1 PAVTNFGRGLAFF
14 AAALLSACTADREL
28 PDALLRIGTSADYRP
43 FSFRD
48 EAGALSGLDMAL
60 VRAYAADRGLATEFV
75 PFRWSELLADMQS
88 GRFDL
93 AVGGLTVRP
102 ERSIAGHFSV
112 PLLESGAVLLIGA
125 EVDANDEAAVRAA
138 RLRIGVNAGGHLER
152 VVRRLF
158 PNNPIETFGDN
169 AEVPRALRERRID
182 AAMTDTLEAPHWSAE
197 NPGCREIGPLT
208 RDFKAWW
215 VSPTRAA
222 LAADI
227 NRWLLAREADG
238 SLARYRERWLDGTRA
253 PRSAGALPALMAAV
267 RERLALMEAVA
278 HAKRAAD
285 IPTRVPAR
293 EAELLAIAREGA
305 RNEARRGGFEAPDDK
320 LLDAFFRGLF
330 GAARDLQ
337 DRVSEGEPAGP
348 VFDLD
353 RELRPALTR
362 ISEKI
367 AMLIV
372 RLPRGASAGLEGPA
386 LRSWVGAQLQPLGL
400 TDARSREIADG
411 LIALLRRQPL
421 SSSRIDRRWA
431 SSAGAGVR
439 SSGSGKPEIFTG
451 FPAILSPPA
460 RITML
465 RART

>member
-1 PAVTNFGRGLAFF
+1 VTNRGRCLVFF
-14 AAALLSACTADREL
+14 AAAFLSACAPDREL
-28 PDALLRIGTSADYRP
+28 PGALRIGTSEDYRP
-43 FSFRD
+43 FGFRD
-48 EAGALSGLDMAL
+48 EAGALRGLDVAL
-60 VRAYAADRGLATEFV
+60 VRAYAADRGLAAELI

-112 PLLESGAVLLIGA
+112 PLLESGAVLLIRGEVGA
-125 EVDANDEAAVRAA
+125 DDAAAVRSA

-152 VVRRLF
+152 VARRLL
-158 PNNPIETFGDN
+158 PDNPIETFADN
-169 AEVPRALRERRID
+169 AEVPRALRDGRID
-182 AAMTDTLEAPHWSAE
+182 AAMTDTLEAPHWRAE
-197 NPGCREIGPLT
+197 NPGCREVGPLT
-208 RDFKAWW
+208 SDFKAWW
-215 VSPTRAA
+215 VSPTRGA

-227 NRWLLAREADG
+227 NRWLIARESDG
-238 SLARYRERWLDGTRA
+238 SLARYRNRWLDGIGS
-253 PRSAGALPALMAAV
+253 PRSAGALPALLAAV

-278 HAKRAAD
+278 HAKHRANL
-285 IPTRVPAR
+285 PTRVPAR
-293 EAELLAIAREGA
+293 EAELLAIARAGA
-305 RNEARRGGFEAPDDK
+305 LNEARRSGLEAPDDK
-320 LLDAFFRGLF
+320 LLDAFFRALF

-337 DRVSEGEPAGP
+337 DRVPEGEPAGP

-372 RLPRGASAGLEGPA
+372 RLPRGAAAGLEGPA
-386 LRSWVGAQLQPLGL
+386 LRSLVSAQLQPLGL
-400 TDARSREIADG
+400 TDLRSREIADA
-411 LIALLRRQPL
+411 LIALLRGQPL
-421 SSSRIDRRWA
+421 SSRRIDRRWA
-431 SSAGAGVR
+431 SSAGAGSR

-465 RART
+465 RAST